1 MIPDYNETI
10 VNIATAPGEAG
21 VSVVRLSG
29 DSAIEISR
37 HLFKAKYFQ
46 DLNDIPSRYMAYGW
60 VEEHGK
66 SIDEALL
73 CIMRG
78 PNSYTAEDVV
88 EVQCH
93 GGSYIAQSIIKLAL
107 EKGARLSKPGEFAQR
122 AFLNGRI
129 DLTQAEATNDVI
141 QTKTSLGLNIIVN
154 QLKGKLYQR
163 ILDIKKEIAWVLALV
178 NANIDFPEEDVVF
191 TNIDKVKEK
200 LQYSVNAVR
209 DLICSADVGII
220 IREGYKLV
228 LAGHPNVG
236 KSSVLNGLL
245 NESRSIVTQIPGTTR
260 DTIEE
265 SCSINGIPISIIDTA
280 GIHETDD
287 VVEQE
292 GIHRTFDAIKKADLI
307 LYIVDSSCPDES
319 SELPKD
325 ILESKAPVLVV
336 YNKKDLVDE
345 SSFKR
350 PEDLKEL
357 EYLLISAKN
366 KRGIDQLRDR
376 IFTYISGKTG
386 SVGEDTM
393 LTNLRQKIAAE
404 QALEDLVSVQDA
416 VELGVGEEL
425 ISFDLTKAIN
435 ALGEIV
441 GETTPDDMLNDIFS
455 SFCIGK

>member
-29 DSAIEISR
+29 DQAVEISKFF
-37 HLFKAKYFQ
+37 FKAKYFT
-46 DLNDIPSRYMAYGW
+46 DLEKVPSRYMAYGW
-60 VEEHGK
+60 VEEKGK

-88 EVQCH
+88 EIQCH
-93 GGSYIAQSIIKLAL
+93 GGSYIAQTILHLAL

-129 DLTQAEATNDVI
+129 DLTQAEATNDLI
-141 QTKTSLGLNIIVN
+141 KTKTSLGLNIVVN

-191 TNIDKVKEK
+191 THIDKVKQK
-200 LQYSVNAVR
+200 LQFSIDAVR
-209 DLICSADVGII
+209 TLIHSADVGII

-245 NESRSIVTQIPGTTR
+245 NESRSIVTKIPGTTR

-265 SCSINGIPISIIDTA
+265 SCNINGIPISIIDTA

-292 GIHRTFDAIKKADLI
+292 GIHRTFEAIKKADLI
-307 LYIVDSSCPDES
+307 LYIVDVSCPEES
-319 SELPKD
+319 AEIPEN
-325 ILESKAPVLVV
+325 ITTGEAPVLVV
-336 YNKKDLVDE
+336 YNKKDLVEVETFKGE
-345 SSFKR
+345 SRLNKM
-350 PEDLKEL
+350 DHI
-357 EYLLISAKN
+357 LISAKD
-366 KRGIDQLRDR
+366 KDGIEPLREK

-386 SVGEDTM
+386 SIGEDTM
-393 LTNLRQKIAAE
+393 LTNLRQKMAAE
-404 QALEDLVSVQDA
+404 QALNDLLIVQEA
-416 VELGVGEEL
+416 VELGAGEEM

-441 GETTPDDMLNDIFS
+441 GETTPDDMLNEIFS
-455 SFCIGK
+455 NFCIGK

>member
-1 MIPDYNETI
+1 MIPDFNETI

-29 DSAIEISR
+29 EKAIEISKYF
-37 HLFKAKYFQ
+37 FKAKHYP
-46 DLNDIPSRYMAYGW
+46 DLEKLPNRYMAYGW
-60 VEEHGK
+60 VEEKGK

-93 GGSYIAQSIIKLAL
+93 GGSYIAQTIIHLAL
-107 EKGARLSKPGEFAQR
+107 EKGARLSNPGEFAQR

-129 DLTQAEATNDVI
+129 DLTQAEATNDLI
-141 QTKTSLGLNIIVN
+141 KTKTSLGLNIVVN
-154 QLKGKLYQR
+154 QLKGKLYQK
-163 ILDIKKEIAWVLALV
+163 ILDIKKEIAWILALV

-191 TNIDKVKEK
+191 TNIDKVKDK
-200 LQYSVNAVR
+200 LKFSMDAVSE
-209 DLICSADVGII
+209 LIHSADVGII

-265 SCSINGIPISIIDTA
+265 SCNIKGIPISIIDTA

-292 GIHRTFDAIKKADLI
+292 GIHRTFDAIKKADLL
-307 LYIVDSSCPDES
+307 LYIMDVSRLNEET
-319 SELPKD
+319 ELPND
-325 ILESKAPVLVV
+325 ILKSSAPTLLV
-336 YNKKDLVDE
+336 YNKKDLLIGSTFEMPEAMKKKE
-345 SSFKR
+345 SILICAN
-350 PEDLKEL
+350 EKE
-357 EYLLISAKN
+357 
-366 KRGIDQLRDR
+366 GIEQLRDK

-386 SVGEDTM
+386 RIGEDTM
-393 LTNLRQKIAAE
+393 LTNLRQKVAAE
-404 QALEDLVSVQDA
+404 QALNDLHMVKEA
-416 VELGVGEEL
+416 LELGAGEEM

-435 ALGEIV
+435 SLGEIV
-441 GETTPDDMLNDIFS
+441 GETTPDDMLNEIFS
-455 SFCIGK
+455 NFCIGK